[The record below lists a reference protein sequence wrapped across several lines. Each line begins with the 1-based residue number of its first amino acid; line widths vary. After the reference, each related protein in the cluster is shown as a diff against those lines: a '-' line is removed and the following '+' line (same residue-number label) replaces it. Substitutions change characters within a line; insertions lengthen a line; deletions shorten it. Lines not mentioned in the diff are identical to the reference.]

1 MRASLAALLLLLT
14 GFGAAAQTKTDINM
28 VVSLDRS
35 ESITSTDAALQ
46 IQGLIYAL
54 KHPEFLT
61 AIRHG
66 HHKRIGVSV
75 IKWSSFN
82 RYATLLPWQI
92 VADEADADRVSAMLG
107 LLLLPNPG
115 RDDGSQT
122 DVALG
127 IERGVAMLAEAPTEA
142 NKEVINMIA
151 DVERDAAVARGI
163 TINALILA
171 QGSAIRVLTNYFR
184 REVIGGPASF
194 VLHAPARED
203 FIRAMLRKMLVE
215 VAELNRQTR
224 DDELGGM
231 PGGTNRSTR
240 LRRRA
245 ARSRRPVRHS
255 PKAGNVPARVGC
267 RRARRYRE
275 TPAATRW
282 RSRRRT
288 SAAPHVRR
296 PHARLRP

>member
-151 DVERDAAVARGI
+151 DGVSNIGHVAVVERDAAVARGI

-231 PGGTNRSTR
+231 PG
-240 LRRRA
+240 
-245 ARSRRPVRHS
+245 
-255 PKAGNVPARVGC
+255 
-267 RRARRYRE
+267 
-275 TPAATRW
+275 
-282 RSRRRT
+282 
-288 SAAPHVRR
+288 
-296 PHARLRP
+296 